1 MSKARSLLKKLRTKK
16 LEEEG
21 QKVEPKKEEKSNTT
35 IPNIPSL
42 QNQARN
48 SRSVPKE
55 VRRESFID
63 PLDYF
68 KKEHIFVQESNME
81 EYGGRDLQK
90 ELEEQKKKEK
100 EDEEE
105 KTKKIGAMIGVRGF
119 KMTFEEMMKARSKIK
134 KEPEKQD
141 KKSLS
146 VGTRNTRTSV
156 YQKPKYEYIKKGKD
170 NKEENLMIKLIL
182 AKRKFN
188 LGNVQHIYMEAL
200 RRIEEL
206 KGYNDFPDVL
216 KNELDYI
223 EEDLKLDKNLIIC
236 PDVQVVETDDDDTD
250 TLGKKVN
257 LDQVMNK
264 LNIRPDM

>member
-1 MSKARSLLKKLRTKK
+1 MSKARSLLKKLRNKK

-21 QKVEPKKEEKSNTT
+21 QNIEPKKDENSNTSNP
-35 IPNIPSL
+35 IISSL
-42 QNQARN
+42 QNQGRN
-48 SRSVPKE
+48 SRSVPQE
-55 VRRESFID
+55 DRRESFID

-68 KKEHIFVQESNME
+68 KKEHIFVKESNME

-90 ELEEQKKKEK
+90 ELEEQKKKQEV
-100 EDEEE
+100 EEEE
-105 KTKKIGAMIGVRGF
+105 KTKKIGGMIGVRGF
-119 KMTFEEMMKARSKIK
+119 KVTFDEMMKARSKIK

-146 VGTRNTRTSV
+146 VGTRAVRSSV
-156 YQKPKYEYIKKGKD
+156 YQKQKYEYIKKGKD

-182 AKRKFN
+182 AKKKFN

-200 RRIEEL
+200 RRIDEL

-216 KNELDYI
+216 KKELEYI

-236 PDVQVVETDDDDTD
+236 PDVQVVEKDDDDTD

-257 LDQVMNK
+257 LDQIMNK
-264 LNIRPDM
+264 LNIRSDM

>member
-1 MSKARSLLKKLRTKK
+1 MSKARSLLKKLRNKK

-21 QKVEPKKEEKSNTT
+21 QKVETKKENGNTSNPL
-35 IPNIPSL
+35 ISSL
-42 QNQARN
+42 QNQGRN

-55 VRRESFID
+55 VGRESFID

-68 KKEHIFVQESNME
+68 KKEHIFVKESNME

-90 ELEEQKKKEK
+90 ELEEQKKKEQE
-100 EDEEE
+100 EDD
-105 KTKKIGAMIGVRGF
+105 KTKKIGGMIGVRGF

-146 VGTRNTRTSV
+146 VGTRVVRSSV

-182 AKRKFN
+182 AKKKFN
-188 LGNVQHIYMEAL
+188 LGNIQHLYMEVL
-200 RRIEEL
+200 RRIDEL
-206 KGYNDFPDVL
+206 KGYSDFPDVL
-216 KNELDYI
+216 QKELDYI
-223 EEDLKLDKNLIIC
+223 IEDLTLDKNLIIC
-236 PDVQVVETDDDDTD
+236 PDVQVVDSDEDNTD

>member
-1 MSKARSLLKKLRTKK
+1 MSKARSLLKKLRNKK

-21 QKVEPKKEEKSNTT
+21 QKVEPKKEENSNTSNP
-35 IPNIPSL
+35 IIPSL
-42 QNQARN
+42 QNQGRN
-48 SRSVPKE
+48 SKSVPKE
-55 VRRESFID
+55 VRRESYID

-81 EYGGRDLQK
+81 EYGGRDLKK
-90 ELEEQKKKEK
+90 ELEEQKKREQ
-100 EDEEE
+100 EEEEE
-105 KTKKIGAMIGVRGF
+105 KTKKIGGMIGVRGF

-141 KKSLS
+141 KKALS

-182 AKRKFN
+182 AKKKFN
-188 LGNVQHIYMEAL
+188 LGNIQHLYMEVL
-200 RRIEEL
+200 RRIDEL
-206 KGYNDFPDVL
+206 KGYSDFPDVL
-216 KNELDYI
+216 QKELDYI
-223 EEDLKLDKNLIIC
+223 IEDLTLDKNLIIC
-236 PDVQVVETDDDDTD
+236 PDVQVVDTDEDNTD